1 MQDNSLVCWQVQPLK
16 ILHVVPSFYPAAYF
30 GGPTVSLYA
39 LCNHL
44 AALPGVDLR
53 VVTTDTNG
61 PKRANRI
68 GPNELQSGGFPGY
81 EVIFCRKLVGA
92 DLSLS
97 LLLRLWSN
105 IAWADVV
112 HVTATYSSPTIPA
125 LVAARALGKPV
136 VWSPR
141 GALQRWAQSKRVGA
155 KRAWEQACDMLL
167 DPRRSVLHLTSQ
179 MEADESALRIR
190 KAKPIVIENG
200 VDAPE
205 LLPARDWRPNGQ
217 LRLLY
222 IGRLDPKKG
231 IDNLLRAL
239 ASMQDKSVQLRICGG
254 GTADYAAYLAEI
266 CHQLGLETTVTF
278 TGTVEGAAKTAEF
291 LGADVCI
298 VPSHTE
304 NFGMVVAEA
313 LAHGTPVIASH
324 GTPWPAIEKHGAG
337 IWVSNDP
344 RELTD
349 AISRIRQSD
358 LQAMGRAGREWMM
371 RSYSWRGIAE
381 RMLAVYRGLVQ
392 PKDVA
397 I

>member
-1 MQDNSLVCWQVQPLK
+1 MRSLK
-16 ILHVVPSFYPAAYF
+16 ILHVVPSFHPALYF
-30 GGPTVSLYA
+30 GGPTVSLYE

-44 AALPGVDLR
+44 AALPGVALR
-53 VVTTDTNG
+53 VMTTDTNG
-61 PKRANRI
+61 PKRMDRI
-68 GPNELQSGGFPGY
+68 GSNELRSSVFPGY
-81 EVIFCRKLVGA
+81 EVMFCRKLVGA
-92 DLSLS
+92 DFSLS
-97 LLLRLWSN
+97 LLLRLWSS
-105 IAWADVV
+105 IVWADVV

-125 LVAARALGKPV
+125 FIVARALRKPV

-155 KRAWEQACDMLL
+155 KRAWERACDVLL

-190 KAKPIVIENG
+190 KAKPIIIENG

-231 IDNLLRAL
+231 IDNLLKAL
-239 ASMQDKSVQLRICGG
+239 AGMQDKSVRLRICGS
-254 GTADYAAYLAEI
+254 GTSDYAAYLAEI
-266 CHQLGLETTVTF
+266 CHQLGIETAVTF
-278 TGTVEGAAKTAEF
+278 AGTVEGAAKTAEF

-313 LAHGTPVIASH
+313 LAHATPVIASH
-324 GTPWPAIEKHGAG
+324 GTPWSGIEKHGAG

-344 RELTD
+344 KELTD
-349 AISRIRQSD
+349 AIARIRLSD

-381 RMLAVYRGLVQ
+381 RMLAVYQRLVQ
-392 PKDVA
+392 SKDVA